1 MSRRQIK
8 QCFSVLV
15 LGMPLA
21 ACGGGGGGNGGGLV
35 STPTPPQSGS
45 AAVEIFNAPAPQ
57 EFVALGS
64 DGAGDQLRIRYV
76 ASTNQYQVLVPG
88 SDWDRLVD
96 DPSHSPPPG
105 DPNLSFV
112 LGSLVSVPR
121 SHFLLRAHF
130 RSPAPEIQYQY
141 SNLFNWSVGNVGGVS
156 GSGVTGSTAF
166 GIATPAGGVPVTG
179 TATYRGLIT
188 GVSTIDDPIETE
200 VAKAQIDGSVLL
212 NFDFGAGTLSGEM
225 RPYVNA
231 WAGRTDLAAVSFINT
246 VFSTGSRTYSGRFNS
261 SVAGPNSFSG
271 LFTGPR
277 AQELIGKWS
286 FSFIYPRD
294 GSIQS
299 ASGAWIAKKD

>member
-1 MSRRQIK
+1 MLFKYAKPLS
-8 QCFSVLV
+8 FSGLSI
-15 LGMPLA
+15 LLA
-21 ACGGGGGGNGGGLV
+21 ACGGGGGRLV
-35 STPTPPQSGS
+35 STPTPTPTPASSSS
-45 AAVEIFNAPAPQ
+45 AIEIFPNPATQ

-76 ASTNQYQVLVPG
+76 ASTNQYQVLIPG

-112 LGSLVSVPR
+112 LGSLASVPNR
-121 SHFLLRAHF
+121 SNFQLRAHF

-141 SNLFNWSVGNVGGVS
+141 SNLFTWSVGNVGGVS

-188 GVSTIDDPIETE
+188 GVSTIDDPIESE
-200 VAKAQIDGSVLL
+200 MHKAQIDGSVLL
-212 NFDFGAGTLSGEM
+212 NFDFGAGTLGGEM

-231 WAGRTDLAAVSFINT
+231 WAGRTDLAPVSFIDT
-246 VFSTGSRTYSGRFNS
+246 VYSTGSRTYSGRFNS
-261 SVAGPNSFSG
+261 GVAGPNSFSG
-271 LFTGPR
+271 LFTGPG
-277 AQELIGKWS
+277 AQELIGRWS
-286 FSFIYPRD
+286 FSFVYPRD

>member
-1 MSRRQIK
+1 MLFKYAKPLSLSGLSI
-8 QCFSVLV
+8 L
-15 LGMPLA
+15 LA
-21 ACGGGGGGNGGGLV
+21 ACGGGGGGGGGLV
-35 STPTPPQSGS
+35 STPTPTPTPSSS
-45 AAVEIFNAPAPQ
+45 AIEIFPNPATQ
-57 EFVALGS
+57 EFAALGS

-76 ASTNQYQVLVPG
+76 ASTNQYQVLIPG

-96 DPSHSPPPG
+96 DPSHSPSPG
-105 DPNLSFV
+105 NPNTSFV
-112 LGSLVSVPR
+112 LGSLASVPNR

-156 GSGVTGSTAF
+156 GATAF

-188 GVSTIDDPIETE
+188 GVSTIDDPIETDMY
-200 VAKAQIDGSVLL
+200 KAQIDGSVLL

-231 WAGRTDLAAVSFINT
+231 WAGRTDLAAVSFIDT
-246 VFSTGSRTYSGRFNS
+246 VYSTGSRTYSGRFNS

-271 LFTGPR
+271 LFTGPG
-277 AQELIGKWS
+277 AQESIGRWS

-294 GSIQS
+294 GSTQS